1 MYVYH
6 YISYMLLTLKELV
19 TFFAWSFLIW
29 FLAAATKYFQ
39 ITNQNIYVS
48 TLAIFRN
55 VERV

>member
-1 MYVYH
+1 
-6 YISYMLLTLKELV
+6 MLLTLKELV